1 MRAKPIEST
10 KARTLPLKVCHF
22 KFNVYPFPCGSAAA
36 VGGSVY
42 AMGGYDGSQRLDLVE
57 KYDPATDQ
65 WSTVTCMGV
74 RRDGLAASTPLACA

>member
-1 MRAKPIEST
+1 M
-10 KARTLPLKVCHF
+10 
-22 KFNVYPFPCGSAAA
+22 
-36 VGGSVY
+36 Y